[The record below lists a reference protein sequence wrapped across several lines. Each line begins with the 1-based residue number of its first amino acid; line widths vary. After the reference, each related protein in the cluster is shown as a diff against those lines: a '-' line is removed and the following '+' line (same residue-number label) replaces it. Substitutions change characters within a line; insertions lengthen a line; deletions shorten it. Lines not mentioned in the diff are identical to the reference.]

1 MNRLGRVFKRIGAS
15 SAAVAFS
22 QALGSVFGYF
32 KYNKARCLISLVGSI
47 LAFAATCSALSFYF
61 SRAEGIVYDTA
72 ITDKNVILLQ
82 TENVKL
88 SDIEE
93 LASKRG
99 SHIERI
105 LPYER
110 RDVEIRYDRTD
121 AAATLVATDSDFFE
135 RSSLKLE
142 SGRFFNANEAA
153 SGTKSAAIGETL
165 KNELFGDRDAVGNE
179 IKINNQ
185 VFKITGVV
193 SSKSSRGGEA
203 INRYI
208 FVPYTSV
215 RLITDSAYT
224 TDYAVFADSPRSAG
238 DARAEMGNALSKLG
252 VGENYSFKT
261 ASDYTNGAVDIN
273 IALAVS
279 AIILL
284 MYILGCAGLIYLMK
298 TRVYV
303 GAAEIRLRHLIGALN
318 SEIKMQIVFE
328 TAIWSIVA
336 CLIGA
341 IAGTI
346 IAAIF
351 FLISP
356 AAILISAL
364 IALVLG
370 LLSGAAVRIPKR

>member
-22 QALGSVFGYF
+22 QALGSAFGYF
-32 KYNKARCLISLVGSI
+32 KYNKARSLISLVGLI

-72 ITDKNVILLQ
+72 IADKNVILLQ
-82 TENVKL
+82 TENVRL

-110 RDVEIRYDRTD
+110 RDVEARYDRTD
-121 AAATLVATDSDFFE
+121 AAAALIATDSDFFE
-135 RSSLKLE
+135 RSALKLE

-153 SGTKSAAIGETL
+153 SGTKSAVIGEAL
-165 KNELFGDRDAVGNE
+165 KNELFGDRDAVGSE

-185 VFKITGVV
+185 VFEITGVV
-193 SSKSSRGGEA
+193 SSKSNGGENA
-203 INRYI
+203 DRYI
-208 FVPYTSV
+208 FAPYTSV

-224 TDYAVFADSPRSAG
+224 TDYAVFADSPRRAE
-238 DARAEMGNALSKLG
+238 DARAELENALSELSAG
-252 VGENYSFKT
+252 ADRSFKT
-261 ASDYTNGAVDIN
+261 ASDYTSGAVDSN
-273 IALAVS
+273 IALAFS

-298 TRVYV
+298 NRVDG
-303 GAAEIRLRHLIGALN
+303 GAAEIRLRRLIGALN
-318 SEIKMQIVFE
+318 SEIKTQIVFE
-328 TAIWSIVA
+328 TAVWSVFA
-336 CLIGA
+336 WLIGA
-341 IAGTI
+341 VVGTI
-346 IAAIF
+346 VAAVF

>member
-22 QALGSVFGYF
+22 QALGSAFGYF
-32 KYNKARCLISLVGSI
+32 KYNKARSLISLVGLI

-61 SRAEGIVYDTA
+61 SRAQEIVYDTA
-72 ITDKNVILLQ
+72 IADKNVILLQ
-82 TENVKL
+82 TENVRL

-110 RDVEIRYDRTD
+110 RDVEARYDRTD
-121 AAATLVATDSDFFE
+121 AAAALIATDSDFFE
-135 RSSLKLE
+135 RSALKLE

-153 SGTKSAAIGETL
+153 SGTKSAVIGEAL
-165 KNELFGDRDAVGNE
+165 KNELFGDRDAVGSE

-185 VFKITGVV
+185 VFEITGVV
-193 SSKSSRGGEA
+193 SAKSSGGEA
-203 INRYI
+203 ANRYI
-208 FVPYTSV
+208 FAPYTSV
-215 RLITDSAYT
+215 RLITGSAYT
-224 TDYAVFADSPRSAG
+224 TDYAVFADSPRRAE
-238 DARAEMGNALSKLG
+238 DARAELENALSELSAG
-252 VGENYSFKT
+252 ADYSFKT
-261 ASDYTNGAVDIN
+261 ASNYTSGAVDTN
-273 IALAVS
+273 IALAFS

-298 TRVYV
+298 NRVDG
-303 GAAEIRLRHLIGALN
+303 GAAELRLRRLIGALN
-318 SEIKMQIVFE
+318 SDIKMQIVFE
-328 TAIWSIVA
+328 TAVWSVFA
-336 CLIGA
+336 WLIGA
-341 IAGTI
+341 VVGTI
-346 IAAIF
+346 VAAVF